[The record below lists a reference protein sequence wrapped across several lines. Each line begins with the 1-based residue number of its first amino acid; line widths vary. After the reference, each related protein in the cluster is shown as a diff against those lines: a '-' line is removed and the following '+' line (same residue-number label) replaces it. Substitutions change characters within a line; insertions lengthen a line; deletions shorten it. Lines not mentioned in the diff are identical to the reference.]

1 MPTPKQKFNFQTLLV
16 LPILAG
22 LALLATLPLTWSDQ
36 LIVGVALYAFCVYLN
51 STSKSYRVT
60 LILILLSVFCTARYT
75 IWRYL
80 ESWRFFGVQGSSAI
94 SVDLIFVTLLL
105 GAETY
110 AALILALGYFQGLKP
125 LGRKPIPLPED
136 STKWPTIDVFIP
148 TYNEPLEIVKPT
160 VMAEPRANSLI
171 LRAANPA
178 RVAQVR
184 SLIEKLDQPSSAL
197 ASGNIHVVYLKNAEA
212 TKLAVTLRAALTGQG
227 GTNTPGT
234 PTATLAQPN
243 PTGGNTAPM
252 GSSTATNQPSTGG
265 QIQADP
271 ATNSLIISAPE
282 PQYRQLRAV
291 IDKLDQRRAQVLVES
306 LIAEVNAE
314 KLAQFGFQWQNVVG
328 SSGGNLGVMGTNF
341 DPAKIGGSN
350 LAQLSVDPTKAAV
363 GAGLNIAAVQ
373 SVGGVYML
381 GALANFL
388 QTNGDANIL
397 STPTLLTLDNE
408 EAKIVVGQQVPFTTG
423 SVVLNS
429 AAATPFNT
437 FERKDVGLTLRVRPQ
452 ISETGTVRLSV
463 YQEVSSID
471 KTTAAS
477 TGGPTTNKRSIESNV
492 LVEDGSI
499 VVLGGLLTDESSD
512 NLSKVPGLGDIPF
525 FGNLFKGQKRER
537 SKKNLMVF
545 LRPVVVR
552 DGSQTDALSQS
563 RYQQMMGLQLQSQ
576 PAPNPVLGIDGAAVL
591 PPLPAP
597 ANTPATAPKG
607 GAPNR

>member
-1 MPTPKQKFNFQTLLV
+1 
-16 LPILAG
+16 
-22 LALLATLPLTWSDQ
+22 
-36 LIVGVALYAFCVYLN
+36 
-51 STSKSYRVT
+51 
-60 LILILLSVFCTARYT
+60 
-75 IWRYL
+75 
-80 ESWRFFGVQGSSAI
+80 
-94 SVDLIFVTLLL
+94 
-105 GAETY
+105 
-110 AALILALGYFQGLKP
+110 
-125 LGRKPIPLPED
+125 
-136 STKWPTIDVFIP
+136 
-148 TYNEPLEIVKPT
+148 
-160 VMAEPRANSLI
+160 
-171 LRAANPA
+171 
-178 RVAQVR
+178 
-184 SLIEKLDQPSSAL
+184 
-197 ASGNIHVVYLKNAEA
+197 
-212 TKLAVTLRAALTGQG
+212 
-227 GTNTPGT
+227 
-234 PTATLAQPN
+234 
-243 PTGGNTAPM
+243 M

-423 SVVLNS
+423 SVVLPP
-429 AAATPFNT
+429 ARQPTPFNT

-576 PAPNPVLGIDGAAVL
+576 PAFNPVLGIDGAAVL

-597 ANTPATAPKG
+597 ANTPATAPKS